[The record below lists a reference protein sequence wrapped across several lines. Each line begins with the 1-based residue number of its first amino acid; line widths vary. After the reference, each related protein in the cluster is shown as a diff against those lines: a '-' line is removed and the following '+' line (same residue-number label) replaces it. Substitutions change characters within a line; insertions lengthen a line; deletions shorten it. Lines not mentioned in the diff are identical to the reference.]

1 MFVHTYIQMPTHKC
15 TYLLL
20 RLYVPSS
27 FPPLTPLHRCN
38 PPSHHSLP
46 LILFGSHDCKLYCCS
61 PTPQHSNHPKGL
73 HTLWT
78 FHTESPVYS
87 TPFVSLVGGTVCVCC
102 VCSTGLLHLLELGSG
117 AVLGSV
123 RLPGEVFSSPVVRE
137 GRIVVGCRDD
147 RVYAV
152 DIVSGHP

>member
-1 MFVHTYIQMPTHKC
+1 MYVFNELPHITLYGMEQLEYHYVTHFEGN
-15 TYLLL
+15 
-20 RLYVPSS
+20 SS
-27 FPPLTPLHRCN
+27 ALCLV
-38 PPSHHSLP
+38 
-46 LILFGSHDCKLYCCS
+46 
-61 PTPQHSNHPKGL
+61 PTPQHSSHPKGL

-123 RLPGEVFSSPVVRE
+123 RLPGEVFSSPVVRQ

-147 RVYAV
+147 KVYAV